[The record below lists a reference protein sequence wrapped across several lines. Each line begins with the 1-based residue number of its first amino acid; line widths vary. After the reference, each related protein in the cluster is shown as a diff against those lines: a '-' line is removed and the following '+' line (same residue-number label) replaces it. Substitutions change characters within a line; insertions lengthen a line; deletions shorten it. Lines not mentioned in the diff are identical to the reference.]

1 MEKIKCR
8 AESIFSDL
16 KNRGKIENKRSYSF
30 DKAEIDF
37 PDLRKGDSCKAAY
50 GSIQKKK
57 CEKRQNSLFFR
68 KVYNFYFFQLIPIK
82 PPRAIDKPRGLLYN
96 T

>member
-8 AESIFSDL
+8 TESIFSDL

-57 CEKRQNSLFFR
+57 CEKRFRSFFAFNIATFNIIL
-68 KVYNFYFFQLIPIK
+68 VLSIYFLGIAFGSMI
-82 PPRAIDKPRGLLYN
+82 
-96 T
+96 

>member
-1 MEKIKCR
+1 MCIR
-8 AESIFSDL
+8 DRSIFSDL

-57 CEKRQNSLFFR
+57 CEKDRILFSFVR
-68 KVYNFYFFQLIPIK
+68 FITFTFFNLSP
-82 PPRAIDKPRGLLYN
+82 
-96 T
+96 